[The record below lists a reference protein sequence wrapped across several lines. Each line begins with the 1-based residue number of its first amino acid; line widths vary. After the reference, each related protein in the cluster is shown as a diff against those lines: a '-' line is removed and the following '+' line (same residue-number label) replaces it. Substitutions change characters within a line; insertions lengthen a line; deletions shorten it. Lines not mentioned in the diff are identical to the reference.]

1 MPNEAKKN
9 SNEIKVNEIIIK
21 ISNYTE
27 LALGV
32 VSIAE
37 KINFRKK

>member
-1 MPNEAKKN
+1 MPNEANRN
-9 SNEIKVNEIIIK
+9 SNEIKVNELIIK

-37 KINFRKK
+37 KIKCK